1 MHCNCLKEKGKLAF
15 AWSFSHTHTTQQIA
29 SAHPGL
35 RSAPNLLCQEGFAHF
50 RRVGP
55 ALLLAPPAA
64 RAQPCSPC
72 RLPAP
77 SQTARAWCPPLAAP
91 TACALRP
98 PNLPLQLTL
107 ARWETGA
114 ISPAQYTS
122 FLQSS
127 GALCALLSG
136 CWGLIGVG
144 GPGGPPELRTHPQP

>member
-15 AWSFSHTHTTQQIA
+15 AWSFSHTHHSTDCKRSSMPLFSTRFA
-29 SAHPGL
+29 LPGGGC
-35 RSAPNLLCQEGFAHF
+35 PFQEG
-50 RRVGP
+50 GTSTITGTSSSQST
-55 ALLLAPPAA
+55 L
-64 RAQPCSPC
+64 PCSPC

-77 SQTARAWCPPLAAP
+77 SWTARARCPPPAAP
-91 TACALRP
+91 TACPLRS

-107 ARWETGA
+107 ARWETGV

-136 CWGLIGVG
+136 CWGLIEFG